1 MMLLKRLH
9 MLNWLETVYAI
20 QIFDNS
26 DLVTKLT
33 ATQKLKILKRK
44 FLIKVNML
52 LLIMSINFQVQYLIK
67 D

>member
-9 MLNWLETVYAI
+9 MLNWLETVNAI

-44 FLIKVNML
+44 FLIKINML